1 MICLPPRLIKVDDH
15 FSSSSIRSTIATII
29 VIVAVRVRM
38 YRPRWRMRGKRK
50 QRIKIRLNEPLIQW
64 HLNAKVIYDYFVYK
78 KSKKNKVQVLSRFYD
93 CAH

>member
-1 MICLPPRLIKVDDH
+1 MICLPPRMLKVDDH
-15 FSSSSIRSTIATII
+15 FPHYTPSIRSTIATIV

-38 YRPRWRMRGKRK
+38 YRPRWRTE
-50 QRIKIRLNEPLIQW
+50 RIKIRLNEQLIQW

-78 KSKKNKVQVLSRFYD
+78 KAKNKVQVLSSFYD